1 MSFEDDM
8 IESGFWDGNDYMDY
22 LMDEADRIQE
32 KQREQEAQWEMFEKY
47 KSSPIG
53 DEESSHQEIEDV
65 DELFFE
71 GYDIEEELEK
81 QSRRIER
88 IKKSWIVKLWIDEN
102 PQKAQLWKTY
112 FKGISAIR
120 LDVYIEKPWLY
131 IYEEWKKWLE
141 EYEEFEEFKTKSVKE
156 WESLKNLTLTKY
168 LICALTGEHYLESLN
183 DCDSNTNVYKKYK
196 IFKLWL
202 KDNEDLWN
210 NYIIH
215 KYTPSTNLDKISYLT
230 AWRDTFKFYDP
241 FAVWKFKHPSLWRIK
256 SKEWFH
262 NTNLMFE
269 WIRNNSEI
277 WDKWNKE
284 NSITKKEI
292 YNKYKLIFSN
302 NDVVNEKPY
311 NTTIEDQLFAY
322 RDVSYRWNISK
333 EELERIIK
341 KYKCELYTDLDLL
354 KLWIKKHVKEWKD
367 WKYSYLWEKEKE
379 YNTNWEWRK
388 SFDTND
394 YFETWCK
401 LYPKKYENWLNNG
414 YKQWLKCKKDLEI
427 WFLWLYDGNSY
438 AFYEWAKINIAD
450 WNKIMGKVMNFDLHS
465 AHCDTYGT
473 YGYGWDVNHW
483 MQCHSNIWDNQQNDV
498 LNTLLRKKWKFN
510 DDFKKTYIP
519 TYKIDIKIKELKYLS
534 QIGFKI
540 FHEGFAIIEME
551 NKYGFFNEKGEIIVP
566 LIYDTVKEFHN
577 GYAPVCI
584 ENRQIKSEDIL
595 FYNEIN
601 PLWGIIDKKGKIIA
615 PIIYNEILQITK
627 EYAVVVKDYFKY
639 EILDLSN
646 SNEINLPMYVDIRIL
661 DNGMWVACDKENDEY
676 KWALIS
682 PTGNI
687 TPFKYSYIFNSDN
700 DFAMVVK
707 NAILSNNNNGYIW
720 GEWGYIDK
728 NGNEVEELKEFDSA
742 YSFEKYWIDN
752 HKII

>member
-32 KQREQEAQWEMFEKY
+32 KQREQEAQWEMFENY
-47 KSSPIG
+47 KSTPLG
-53 DEESSHQEIEDV
+53 NEESSHYEIEDV

-71 GYDIEEELEK
+71 GYDKEEELEK
-81 QSRRIER
+81 QSRTIER

-210 NYIIH
+210 NYIIY
-215 KYTPSTNLDKISYLT
+215 KYTPSTDLDKISCLT

-262 NTNLMFE
+262 NNNLMFE
-269 WIRNNSEI
+269 WIRINHDI
-277 WDKWNKE
+277 WQQWNIDHSQLRE
-284 NSITKKEI
+284 MI
-292 YNKYKLIFSN
+292 YSKYKLKFDKTIDFDDEDELIDFILME
-302 NDVVNEKPY
+302 NDRCTEH
-311 NTTIEDQLFAY
+311 
-322 RDVSYRWNISK
+322 
-333 EELERIIK
+333 
-341 KYKCELYTDLDLL
+341 TDLDLL
-354 KLWIKKHVKEWKD
+354 RLWIKKHVKEWKD
-367 WKYSYLWEKEKE
+367 WKYLYLWEKE
-379 YNTNWEWRK
+379 YNTLGWMN
-388 SFDTND
+388 SLNTND

-551 NKYGFFNEKGEIIVP
+551 NKYGFFNEKGEMCSVAQR
-566 LIYDTVKEFHN
+566 EFTQYFPKPGWVEQDAGEIWASQLGVAVEAMN
-577 GYAPVCI
+577 MIGA
-584 ENRQIKSEDIL
+584 SAEDIAA
-595 FYNEIN
+595 I
-601 PLWGIIDKKGKIIA
+601 GITNQRETTII
-615 PIIYNEILQITK
+615 
-627 EYAVVVKDYFKY
+627 
-639 EILDLSN
+639 
-646 SNEINLPMYVDIRIL
+646 
-661 DNGMWVACDKENDEY
+661 W
-676 KWALIS
+676 
-682 PTGNI
+682 
-687 TPFKYSYIFNSDN
+687 
-700 DFAMVVK
+700 
-707 NAILSNNNNGYIW
+707 
-720 GEWGYIDK
+720 DK
-728 NGNEVEELKEFDSA
+728 NTGEPVYRAIVWQCRRTSQYCDQ
-742 YSFEKYWIDN
+742 
-752 HKII
+752 

>member
-32 KQREQEAQWEMFEKY
+32 KQREQEAQWEMFENY
-47 KSSPIG
+47 KSTPLG
-53 DEESSHQEIEDV
+53 NEESSHYEMEDV

-71 GYDIEEELEK
+71 GYDKEEELEK
-81 QSRRIER
+81 QSRTIER

-215 KYTPSTNLDKISYLT
+215 KYTPSTDLDKISCLT

-262 NTNLMFE
+262 NDNLIFE
-269 WIRNNSEI
+269 WIRNYSEI

-284 NSITKKEI
+284 NSITRKEI
-292 YNKYKLIFSN
+292 YNKYKLIFCN
-302 NDVVNEKPY
+302 NEAFNEKYY

-322 RDVSYRWNISK
+322 RDISYRRRRNISK
-333 EELERIIK
+333 EEFEKRIK
-341 KYKCELYTDLDLL
+341 NYKCELYTDLDLL

-367 WKYSYLWEKEKE
+367 WKYSYLWEKE
-379 YNTNWEWRK
+379 YNTTWKWEK
-388 SFDTND
+388 SLNTND
-394 YFETWCK
+394 NFETWCK

-540 FHEGFAIIEME
+540 FHEGFAIIEMG
-551 NKYGFFNEKGEIIVP
+551 NKYGFLNEKGEVITPI
-566 LIYDTVKEFHN
+566 IYDKVLNYRN
-577 GYAPVCI
+577 GFAPVCI
-584 ENRQIKSEDIL
+584 IK
-595 FYNEIN
+595 NEICKDFGRKYAIEKE
-601 PLWGIIDKKGKIIA
+601 LWGIVDKKGKVVA
-615 PIIYNEILQITK
+615 QPIYDKILQITEK
-627 EYAVVVKDYFKY
+627 YIVFIKDFVCGVA
-639 EILDLSN
+639 ELVTG
-646 SNEINLPMYVDIRIL
+646 NEFLYPQYDNIKIL
-661 DNGMWVACDKENDEY
+661 DNGMWVACNKENNENN
-676 KWALIS
+676 WALIS
-682 PTGNI
+682 DLGNI
-687 TPFKYSYIFNSDN
+687 MSLKYSYIFNSNN
-700 DFAMVVK
+700 DIAMVVK
-707 NAILSNNNNGYIW
+707 NAILSNNNNGYLY
-720 GEWGYIDK
+720 GEWGFIDMS
-728 NGNEVEELKEFDSA
+728 GSEVEPLIEFDSPL
-742 YSFEKYWIDN
+742 SFEKYWIDN

>member
-32 KQREQEAQWEMFEKY
+32 KQREQEAQWEMFENY
-47 KSSPIG
+47 KSTPLG
-53 DEESSHQEIEDV
+53 NEESSHYEIEDV

-71 GYDIEEELEK
+71 GYDKEEELEK
-81 QSRRIER
+81 QSRTIER

-210 NYIIH
+210 NYIIY
-215 KYTPSTNLDKISYLT
+215 KYTPSTDLDKISCLT

-262 NTNLMFE
+262 NNNLMFE
-269 WIRNNSEI
+269 WIRINHDI
-277 WDKWNKE
+277 WQQWNIDHSQLRE
-284 NSITKKEI
+284 MI
-292 YNKYKLIFSN
+292 YSKYKLKFDKTIDFDDEDELIDFILME
-302 NDVVNEKPY
+302 NDRCTEH
-311 NTTIEDQLFAY
+311 
-322 RDVSYRWNISK
+322 
-333 EELERIIK
+333 
-341 KYKCELYTDLDLL
+341 TDLDLL
-354 KLWIKKHVKEWKD
+354 RLWIKKHVKEWKD
-367 WKYSYLWEKEKE
+367 WKYLYLWEKE
-379 YNTNWEWRK
+379 YNTLGWMN
-388 SFDTND
+388 SLNTND

-551 NKYGFFNEKGEIIVP
+551 NKYGFFNEKGEIITP
-566 LIYDTVKEFHN
+566 IIYDKVLNYRN
-577 GYAPVCI
+577 GFAPVCI
-584 ENRQIKSEDIL
+584 IK
-595 FYNEIN
+595 NEICKDFGRKYAIEKE
-601 PLWGIIDKKGKIIA
+601 LWGIVDKKGKVVA
-615 PIIYNEILQITK
+615 QPIYDKILQITEK
-627 EYAVVVKDYFKY
+627 YIVFIKDFVCGVA
-639 EILDLSN
+639 ELATG
-646 SNEINLPMYVDIRIL
+646 NEFLYPQYDNIKIL
-661 DNGMWVACDKENDEY
+661 DNGMWVACNKGNNENN
-676 KWALIS
+676 WALIS
-682 PTGNI
+682 DLGNI
-687 TPFKYSYIFNSDN
+687 MSLKYSYIFNSNN
-700 DFAMVVK
+700 DIAMVVK
-707 NAILSNNNNGYIW
+707 NAILSNNNNGYLY
-720 GEWGYIDK
+720 GEWGFIDMS
-728 NGNEVEELKEFDSA
+728 GSEVEPLIEFDSPL
-742 YSFEKYWIDN
+742 SFEKYWIDN